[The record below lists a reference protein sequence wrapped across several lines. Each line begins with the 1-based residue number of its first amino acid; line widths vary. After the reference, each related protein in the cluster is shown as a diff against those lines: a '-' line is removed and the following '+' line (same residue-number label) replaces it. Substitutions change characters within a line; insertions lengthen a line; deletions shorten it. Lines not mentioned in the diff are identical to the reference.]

1 METVAENLE
10 RVREHIRAAA
20 RRSGRQPEAVRLV
33 AVTKTVA
40 VERIREAAAL
50 GIREIGENYVQEAAA
65 KLPALADLPIT
76 RHFIGHLQRNKAS
89 RAVQLFDTIQTID
102 SLPLAISLSRLMA
115 QAALRGGDTRRELEV
130 LLEVNV
136 AEETTKSGVA
146 PEAALSLAEQVAT
159 QPGLQLG
166 GLMGIAP
173 LAGTP
178 DDARRAFRRLRALFD
193 QLSLPHRQTLS

>member
-50 GIREIGENYVQEAAA
+50 GIREIGENYVQEAVA
-65 KLPALADLPIT
+65 KLSALAAVPIT

-89 RAVQLFDTIQTID
+89 RAVQLFDIIQTID
-102 SLPLAISLSRLMA
+102 SLPLAASLSRHAA
-115 QAALRGGDTRRELEV
+115 QAALGGGDTRRELEV

-136 AEETTKSGVA
+136 AGEASKSGVA
-146 PEAALSLAEQVAT
+146 PEAALSLAEQVASL
-159 QPGLQLG
+159 PSLKLG
-166 GLMGIAP
+166 GLMGLAP
-173 LAGTP
+173 LGGAP
-178 DDARRAFRRLRALFD
+178 DEARRAFRRLRALYD
-193 QLSLPHRQTLS
+193 QLPLP